1 MEQLELNMRAQI
13 RHLTEYHYP
22 QAASDSFNQVRLKP
36 VHDDW
41 QSLLSFRLEVQPAV
55 QVLESKDYF
64 GTTVHHFHV
73 VQPHHQLMLEASSL
87 VVKHPK
93 PFPSSSSA
101 SGLAAH
107 HTALYEFL
115 SPSQR
120 VPLVLPARLEYKA
133 LHPQDDLLEY
143 LMGLNAHIK
152 QRFAYQTGA
161 TGVHTPLEEFLEQG
175 AGVCQDFAHAMLGVC
190 RSQGIPARYVS
201 GYVYA
206 GQDFLGAAATHAW
219 LEAYIPSTGWVGFDP
234 TNAVLETEN
243 HIKIGIGRDYDDV
256 PPLHGLRRGGGLERL
271 DVAVTVQA
279 QQ

>member
-1 MEQLELNMRAQI
+1 MRAQI
-13 RHLTEYHYP
+13 RHLTEYNYP

-36 VHDDW
+36 AHDDS

-73 VQPHHQLMLEASSL
+73 LEAHHRLVIEANSV

-93 PFPSSSSA
+93 PFPSSAPASS
-101 SGLAAH
+101 LAAH
-107 HTALYEFL
+107 RTALYEFL

-120 VPLVLPARLEYKA
+120 VPLLLPAQLEYKT

-152 QRFAYQTGA
+152 QRFAYQMGA
-161 TGVHTPLEEFLEQG
+161 TNVYTSLETFLAQG
-175 AGVCQDFAHAMLGVC
+175 AGVCQDFVHAMLAVC
-190 RSQGIPARYVS
+190 RSQGIPSRYVS

-206 GQDFLGAAATHAW
+206 GQEFLGAAATHAW
-219 LEAYIPSTGWVGFDP
+219 LEAYIPSAGWIGFDP
-234 TNAVLETEN
+234 TNSVLETEN

>member
-1 MEQLELNMRAQI
+1 VRAQI

-36 VHDDW
+36 AHDHS

-55 QVLESKDYF
+55 QILESKDYF
-64 GTTVHHFHV
+64 GTSVHHFHV
-73 VQPHHQLMLEASSL
+73 LEAHQRLVIETNSL

-93 PFPSSSSA
+93 PFPSSTSA
-101 SGLAAH
+101 LELAAH
-107 HTALYEFL
+107 HTTLYEFL

-120 VPLVLPARLEYKA
+120 VPLLPPARLGYKA

-143 LMGLNAHIK
+143 LMGLNAHIR
-152 QRFAYQTGA
+152 QRFAYQSGA
-161 TGVHTPLEEFLEQG
+161 TDVHTPIETFLSQG
-175 AGVCQDFAHAMLGVC
+175 AGVCQDFVHAMLAVC

-206 GQDFLGAAATHAW
+206 GQEFLGAAATHAW
-219 LEAYIPSTGWVGFDP
+219 LEAFIPATGWVGFDP
-234 TNAVLETEN
+234 TNSVLETEN

-271 DVAVTVQA
+271 DVSVTVHA